1 MYSVTYKYLLNER
14 LDTNVL
20 SVLIG
25 NDECRQPFKAS
36 IFNTKI
42 ETGINK
48 TIKKE
53 EAKSNDRGL
62 KAFAKNI
69 GSYKFIGG
77 EEIFQITPDYFRCR
91 SDKGTFSK
99 AQFIQNACLSEIKMI
114 ELDLSGTA
122 KARYQDFSTCKVG
135 KTIPINPRAVFST
148 LGYREFAEAE
158 SMLHF
163 VDSLREFSNGKPV
176 GIKLCVDKKEFH
188 EICYAIRK
196 TEIFPDFIV
205 IEGNRTGDNFFE
217 INALHN
223 AGMPLYEA
231 LLFASKTLQTYGL
244 EKHIKIIAS
253 ANVISAF
260 DVLKILALGADM
272 VYSAM
277 PGGSM
282 NYYGR
287 SRLIKPIQDAAEFQ
301 NNILSNIVT
310 IMEACG
316 FRSVHDLT
324 LPNFLRKL
332 DELQVAV
339 LQVPDNAL
347 VSSNWQNVS

>member
-1 MYSVTYKYLLNER
+1 VTYKYLLNER
-14 LDTNVL
+14 IDGNVL

-25 NDECRQPFKAS
+25 NDTCGQPFKAP
-36 IFNTKI
+36 IFNTII
-42 ETGINK
+42 ETGINRAIEMEDTK
-48 TIKKE
+48 P
-53 EAKSNDRGL
+53 NDRVL

-69 GSYKFIGG
+69 HGCKFTGG
-77 EEIFQITPDYFRCR
+77 EEIFQITPEYFRCR
-91 SDKGTFSK
+91 NDKGTFSK
-99 AQFIQNACLSEIKMI
+99 KQFIQNACLPEIKMI

-122 KARYQDFSTCKVG
+122 KARHHDFLNCKVG
-135 KTIPINPRAVFST
+135 KTTKMNTRAVFAS
-148 LGYREFAEAE
+148 LGYREFAAAE

-163 VDSLREFSNGKPV
+163 VDTLREYSDAKPV

-196 TEIFPDFIV
+196 TEIFPDFIA
-205 IEGNRTGDNFFE
+205 IEGNKAGDNFFD
-217 INALHN
+217 INAQHN

>member
-1 MYSVTYKYLLNER
+1 VTYKYLLNER
-14 LDTNVL
+14 IDRNVL

-25 NDECRQPFKAS
+25 NDTCGQPFNAA
-36 IFNTKI
+36 IFNTTI
-42 ETGINK
+42 ETDINSTMEMEDK
-48 TIKKE
+48 
-53 EAKSNDRGL
+53 KSNDSGL
-62 KAFAKNI
+62 KAFAKDI
-69 GSYKFIGG
+69 RGCKFTGG
-77 EEIFQITPDYFRCR
+77 EEIFQITPEYFRCR
-91 SDKGTFSK
+91 NDKGSFSK
-99 AQFIQNACLSEIKMI
+99 KQFIQNACLPEKKMI

-122 KARYQDFSTCKVG
+122 KARHQDFSNCKVG
-135 KTIPINPRAVFST
+135 KTTRMNPRAVFAT

-163 VDSLREFSNGKPV
+163 VDALRAYSDAKPV
-176 GIKLCVDKKEFH
+176 GVKLCVDKKEFH

-205 IEGNRTGDNFFE
+205 IEGNRTADNFFE

-223 AGMPLYEA
+223 ARMPLYEA

-253 ANVISAF
+253 ANVVSAF

-277 PGGSM
+277 PGCSI

-287 SRLIKPIQDAAEFQ
+287 SRLIKPIEDAVEFQ
-301 NNILSNIVT
+301 HNILSNIVT
-310 IMEACG
+310 IMEACA

-332 DELQVAV
+332 HELQVAV